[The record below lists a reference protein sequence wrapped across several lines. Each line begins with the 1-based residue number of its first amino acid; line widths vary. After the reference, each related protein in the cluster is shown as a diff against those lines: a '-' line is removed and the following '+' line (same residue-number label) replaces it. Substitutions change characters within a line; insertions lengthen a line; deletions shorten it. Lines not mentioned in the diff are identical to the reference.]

1 MLKPLL
7 RKKPCATTGEV
18 VCAVILVGLLFGGLL
33 AFALV
38 AGRW

>member
-7 RKKPCATTGEV
+7 WKRPCVCKAEV
-18 VCAVILVGLLFGGLL
+18 VCAVILVGLLLAGLV